1 LDIVMDM
8 ELQLEINLEI
18 ILLIEILSNN
28 IQIIEILL
36 SNLLNLLIKKYKI
49 EILVQKN
56 ILFKKI
62 KKNFKKNLFNIIIR
76 INRINYKIISQNY
89 IRIQII

>member
-1 LDIVMDM
+1 MDIVMDM